1 MSVSPNLFTPLT
13 RAGLLA
19 GKDLLVQFQSPV
31 LLVFLVAMPLGMI
44 LITGLAFKGFE
55 PRTIDATVAVVVP
68 DNPARAKELAKN
80 LQQKPEMALF
90 DTSSTEP
97 HQGAG
102 IRLSFLPRENLTEA
116 EAREEVRTGRL
127 GGVLLF
133 PREPGAGPVRLL
145 VGPEAT
151 FERFAVES
159 TLDRVFGETEKQRRP
174 EVPGVQSPRWEVV
187 PVESQGSQVSGFNS
201 FAQAVAGN
209 GVMFILL
216 NCIMSGALGL
226 IRERRQ
232 HTLDRL
238 MIAPLSRGTILSG
251 KILGVYL
258 LGVLQAIVI
267 FGFGLVVRVP
277 LGNLLGVCLVTLV
290 FILVGCSLG
299 LMISALAR
307 REENVQLLGGPIGL
321 VMAAL
326 GGGMFPVEMA
336 PAWMQKLALA
346 FPTGWA
352 MQAYHK
358 LMWEGASVAAV
369 LPNLLVLAGFA
380 GVFFLI
386 GARSLQ
392 WE

>member
-1 MSVSPNLFTPLT
+1 MSNVFTSMT
-13 RAGLLA
+13 RAALVA

-31 LLVFLVAMPLGMI
+31 LLVFLVVMPLGMI

-55 PRTIDATVAVVVP
+55 PRGIDAAVAVIVP
-68 DNPARAKELAKN
+68 GDAAKARAMAEK
-80 LQQKPEMALF
+80 LQRAPEMAVF
-90 DTSSTEP
+90 AAEGGQPRNDV
-97 HQGAG
+97 
-102 IRLSFLPRENLTEA
+102 RLRFEAKGGLTE
-116 EAREEVRTGRL
+116 EQARDELAAGRL
-127 GGVLLF
+127 GGVLVF
-133 PREPGAGPVRLL
+133 PAEPGMAPVRLL
-145 VGPEAT
+145 VGPGT
-151 FERFAVES
+151 GFESFAVHS
-159 TLDRVFGETEKQRRP
+159 TVERVLGETEVQRQAPKGGIVPARWVVERP
-174 EVPGVQSPRWEVV
+174 A
-187 PVESQGSQVSGFNS
+187 GSAAPAAGFSS

-238 MIAPLSRGTILSG
+238 LIAPLSRGTILSG
-251 KILGVYL
+251 KILGVYV
-258 LGVLQAIVI
+258 LGVLQAVVI
-267 FGFGLVVRVP
+267 FGFGLAAGVP
-277 LGNLLGVCLVTLV
+277 MGNLLGVVLVTLV

-336 PAWMQKLALA
+336 PAWMQRLALV

-352 MQAYHK
+352 MQAYG
-358 LMWEGASVAAV
+358 LMRQGQGVAAV
-369 LPNLLVLAGFA
+369 LPHLLVLAGFA
-380 GVFFLI
+380 VAFFLI
-386 GARSLQ
+386 GIRSLR